1 MIILDYTGT
10 VANGTFG
17 GIYTLE
23 DFKQSITFET
33 ERELISHIE
42 HMHTTLWCADD
53 VVLNGKTITEDEL
66 FALAGK

>member
-1 MIILDYTGT
+1 MITLDYTAT

-23 DFKQSITFET
+23 EFKQSITFET
-33 ERELISHIE
+33 ERELRDHIV
-42 HMHTTLWCADD
+42 HMNAVLWCADD
-53 VVLNGKTITEDEL
+53 VVLNGKTIMEDEL